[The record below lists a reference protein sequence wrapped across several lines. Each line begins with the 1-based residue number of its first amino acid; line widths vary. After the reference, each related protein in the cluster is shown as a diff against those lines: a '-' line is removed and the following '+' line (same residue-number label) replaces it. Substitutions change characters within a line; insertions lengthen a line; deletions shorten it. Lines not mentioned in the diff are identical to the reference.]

1 MGPGPR
7 PEPGYGEWEHHGAE
21 QEVGYAQAG
30 IDNEERNGSVNVI
43 TVMPCDK
50 LIIHVLYD

>member
-30 IDNEERNGSVNVI
+30 IDNEERNRSVNVI
-43 TVMPCDK
+43 TVTTC
-50 LIIHVLYD
+50 